1 MISPLLASLSMR
13 RASARGVVSAVAAAL
28 VAGVVGFVDLPAATV
43 PTPTVTGPIASAT
56 PGDAGRD
63 YPLNASVVDLKARGY
78 LEQEFFIEGTANR
91 YTTPPQATA
100 TLVDGNHP
108 YKTRIIVRRPE
119 SAGRFNGTVVVEWNN
134 VTAGRDL
141 DIDWFQTHDH
151 LMRSGYAWIG
161 VTPQWVGVGA
171 LKVWSPKRYGTLD
184 VTHAGAIK
192 GDDLSYDIF
201 AQAGQAVRNPGRV
214 NVMGGFKIERLIATG
229 HSQSAGRL
237 GTYVNSVHPLG
248 KVFDAV
254 ILHGGGARVRTDLDI
269 PVWKLL
275 AETDVQNQAANRQ
288 PDTNRFRT
296 WEVAGTSHV
305 DQQFRSY
312 STRFG
317 PRDGSPTAEGFVSA
331 ASRGATPRAGGPAEA
346 RGGTGVAPGGLAAAN
361 ARGSSNAGGCDRP
374 SYSHIPF
381 HYVFNAAIDHLV
393 TWVKDGTPP
402 PSAPPLELASPGPPA
417 VMARDA
423 AGNAL
428 GGIQL
433 SQHAVPTAVNTGVN
447 SGAGFCRLNGS
458 HEPFDAATLA
468 KLYPTHASYVAKVR
482 EMTDRNLKA
491 GYILKADADAT
502 IADAQK
508 SIQQ

>member
-1 MISPLLASLSMR
+1 
-13 RASARGVVSAVAAAL
+13 
-28 VAGVVGFVDLPAATV
+28 
-43 PTPTVTGPIASAT
+43 
-56 PGDAGRD
+56 
-63 YPLNASVVDLKARGY
+63 
-78 LEQEFFIEGTANR
+78 
-91 YTTPPQATA
+91 
-100 TLVDGNHP
+100 
-108 YKTRIIVRRPE
+108 
-119 SAGRFNGTVVVEWNN
+119 
-134 VTAGRDL
+134 
-141 DIDWFQTHDH
+141 
-151 LMRSGYAWIG
+151 
-161 VTPQWVGVGA
+161 
-171 LKVWSPKRYGTLD
+171 
-184 VTHAGAIK
+184 
-192 GDDLSYDIF
+192 
-201 AQAGQAVRNPGRV
+201 
-214 NVMGGFKIERLIATG
+214 
-229 HSQSAGRL
+229 
-237 GTYVNSVHPLG
+237 
-248 KVFDAV
+248 
-254 ILHGGGARVRTDLDI
+254 
-269 PVWKLL
+269 
-275 AETDVQNQAANRQ
+275 
-288 PDTNRFRT
+288 
-296 WEVAGTSHV
+296 
-305 DQQFRSY
+305 
-312 STRFG
+312 
-317 PRDGSPTAEGFVSA
+317 
-331 ASRGATPRAGGPAEA
+331 
-346 RGGTGVAPGGLAAAN
+346 VAPGGLAAAN